1 MSETK
6 RADPTA
12 VITRNVFIGW
22 ISTFVVTVGLVV
34 AAGQSVAV
42 AAGVAATP
50 ALFAGPFVAGMLTVA
65 HYHRLEE
72 HGPES

>member
-1 MSETK
+1 MSETTQP
-6 RADPTA
+6 DPAT
-12 VITRNVFIGW
+12 VITRNVLIGW
-22 ISTFVVTVGLVV
+22 IATFVVTVALVV

-65 HYHRLEE
+65 HYHRIED
-72 HGPES
+72 HDQDS